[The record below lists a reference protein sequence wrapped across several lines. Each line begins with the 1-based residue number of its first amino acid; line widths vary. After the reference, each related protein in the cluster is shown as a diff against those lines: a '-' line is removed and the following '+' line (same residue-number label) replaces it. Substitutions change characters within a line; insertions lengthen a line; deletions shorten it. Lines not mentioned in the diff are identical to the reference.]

1 MRKILIY
8 TWIGLSA
15 ALCRAFAQSNSLIQN
30 QIIQQTIQATTPPDS
45 TEEDLEFDEGDL
57 KSIVTLRQQFDR
69 QNSGYTIQKTLNE
82 DLLRFLKKDELEL
95 SEEALY
101 WAHWVRDAS
110 TRFDARM
117 TFRDTVIVNPLFMPI
132 VFKGNYLPKEEDLVF
147 YDTNLYRAQATPY
160 DNLFPTDSVFKDE
173 LRLQAIEASAH
184 RYVETNYPTYFRYSQ
199 NDLPTELVKSHIIH
213 KDIHEDTPI
222 QVNNEANFEEVDA
235 PQKFIPERRYWTSHF
250 ESSVQFA
257 QNYISSNWHKGGT
270 STLNLTN
277 RQYFV
282 YNYAKDKVQ
291 LTNELEWKTNAYTA
305 PKDTL
310 RNYKIGDDVLRL
322 HTNFGYQAYNKWFYS
337 FDFTFQTQLFS
348 NYAENTNNK
357 ISAFLAPFSINMG
370 IGMKYDLANSFQG
383 NKHKK
388 LSLALNVAPISYT
401 YMYSIRDDINFG
413 KHGFEQNDATGEF
426 KRSYSKFGSTINAT
440 FNFQFNR
447 NVSWYSRFYY
457 FTSYERILGEFENRL
472 NLAISRFFSTTI
484 SLNLR
489 YDDAAQK
496 SDDFLKNYLQIN
508 ELLSFGFNY
517 KW

>member
-1 MRKILIY
+1 M
-8 TWIGLSA
+8 
-15 ALCRAFAQSNSLIQN
+15 
-30 QIIQQTIQATTPPDS
+30 
-45 TEEDLEFDEGDL
+45 
-57 KSIVTLRQQFDR
+57 
-69 QNSGYTIQKTLNE
+69 
-82 DLLRFLKKDELEL
+82 
-95 SEEALY
+95 
-101 WAHWVRDAS
+101 
-110 TRFDARM
+110 
-117 TFRDTVIVNPLFMPI
+117 
-132 VFKGNYLPKEEDLVF
+132 
-147 YDTNLYRAQATPY
+147 
-160 DNLFPTDSVFKDE
+160 
-173 LRLQAIEASAH
+173 
-184 RYVETNYPTYFRYSQ
+184 
-199 NDLPTELVKSHIIH
+199 
-213 KDIHEDTPI
+213 
-222 QVNNEANFEEVDA
+222 
-235 PQKFIPERRYWTSHF
+235 
-250 ESSVQFA
+250 
-257 QNYISSNWHKGGT
+257 
-270 STLNLTN
+270 
-277 RQYFV
+277 
-282 YNYAKDKVQ
+282 
-291 LTNELEWKTNAYTA
+291 
-305 PKDTL
+305 

-370 IGMKYDLANSFQG
+370 IGMKYDLAKSFQG

-426 KRSYSKFGSTINAT
+426 ERSYSKFGSTINAT

>member
-1 MRKILIY
+1 MRKIVIY
-8 TWIGLSA
+8 TLIGLA
-15 ALCRAFAQSNSLIQN
+15 TTFCQAFAQSSQLIQP
-30 QIIQQTIQATTPPDS
+30 QIIQQTIQTTTPPDS
-45 TEEDLEFDEGDL
+45 IEEDLEFDEGDL
-57 KSIVTLRQQFDR
+57 KSIITLRQQFER
-69 QNSGYTIQKTLNE
+69 QNIGYATQKVPNE
-82 DLLRFLKKDELEL
+82 NLLRFLKKDELEL
-95 SEEALY
+95 SDEALY

-110 TRFDARM
+110 TLFDARM

-132 VFKGNYLPKEEDLVF
+132 VFKGNYLPKDQDLTF
-147 YDTNLYRAQATPY
+147 YDTNPFPARSPY
-160 DNLFPTDSVFKDE
+160 DNLYATDSLFKEE

-184 RYVETNYPTYFRYSQ
+184 RYVETNYPGYFRYTQ
-199 NDLPTELVKSHIIH
+199 QDLPTEVIKQDVIK
-213 KDIHEDTPI
+213 KDIHEDMPI
-222 QVNNEANFEEVDA
+222 KVENETNFEEVDA

-270 STLNLTN
+270 STLNLSN

-322 HTNFGYQAYNKWFYS
+322 HSNLGYKAYNKWYYS

-348 NYAENTNNK
+348 NFAENTNNK
-357 ISAFLAPFSINMG
+357 ISALLAPFSINMG
-370 IGMKYDLANSFQG
+370 IGMKYDLAKSFKS

-413 KHGFEQNDATGEF
+413 KHGFEKDETTGEF
-426 KRSYSKFGSTINAT
+426 KRNYSKFGSTINAT

>member
-1 MRKILIY
+1 MRKIVIY
-8 TWIGLSA
+8 TLIGLST
-15 ALCRAFAQSNSLIQN
+15 ALCQAFAQSNQLIQP

-45 TEEDLEFDEGDL
+45 TEEDLEFDESDL

-69 QNSGYTIQKTLNE
+69 QNSGYAKQKALNE
-82 DLLRFLKKDELEL
+82 NLLRFLKKDELEL
-95 SEEALY
+95 SDETLY
-101 WAHWVRDAS
+101 WARWVRDAA
-110 TRFDARM
+110 TRFDDRM
-117 TFRDTVIVNPLFMPI
+117 TFQDTVIVNPLFMPI
-132 VFKGNYLPKEEDLVF
+132 VFKGNYLPEEQDLVF
-147 YDTNLYRAQATPY
+147 YDTNPFPARSPY
-160 DNLFPTDSVFKDE
+160 DNLYATDSLFKDE

-184 RYVETNYPTYFRYSQ
+184 RYVETNYPTYFRYSLQ
-199 NDLPTELVKSHIIH
+199 DLPTELIKQHVIN

-222 QVNNEANFEEVDA
+222 KVENEANFEEVDA

-270 STLNLTN
+270 STLNLSN

-322 HTNFGYQAYNKWFYS
+322 HSNLGYKAYNKWFYT

-348 NYAENTNNK
+348 NFAENTNNK
-357 ISAFLAPFSINMG
+357 ISALLAPFSINMG
-370 IGMKYDLANSFQG
+370 IGMKYDLAKSFKS

-413 KHGFEQNDATGEF
+413 KHGFEKDEATGEF

-496 SDDFLKNYLQIN
+496 SDDLKSYLQIN
-508 ELLSFGFNY
+508 ELPSFGFNY

>member
-1 MRKILIY
+1 MRKIAIY
-8 TWIGLSA
+8 TLIGLVTTVYQ
-15 ALCRAFAQSNSLIQN
+15 AFAQSNQLIQP
-30 QIIQQTIQATTPPDS
+30 QVIQQTIQTTTPPDS
-45 TEEDLEFDEGDL
+45 VDEDVEFDEGDL
-57 KSIVTLRQQFDR
+57 KSIVTLRQQFER
-69 QNSGYTIQKTLNE
+69 QNSGYAAQQTPNE
-82 DLLRFLKKDELEL
+82 NLLRFLKKDELEL
-95 SEEALY
+95 SDEVLY
-101 WAHWVRDAS
+101 WARWVRDAS

-132 VFKGNYLPKEEDLVF
+132 VFKGNYLPSEQNLVF
-147 YDTNLYRAQATPY
+147 YDPNPFPARSPY
-160 DNLFPTDSVFKDE
+160 DNLYATDSLFKDE
-173 LRLQAIEASAH
+173 LRIQAIEASAH
-184 RYVETNYPTYFRYSQ
+184 RYVETNHPEYFRYSQ
-199 NDLPTELVKSHIIH
+199 QDLPTEVIKQHVIK

-222 QVNNEANFEEVDA
+222 KVTNEANFEEVDA

-322 HTNFGYQAYNKWFYS
+322 HSNFGYKAYSKWFYT

-348 NYAENTNNK
+348 NFAENTNNR
-357 ISAFLAPFSINMG
+357 IAALLAPFSVNVG
-370 IGMKYDLANSFQG
+370 VGMKYDLAKSFKS

-388 LSLALNVAPISYT
+388 LTLALNLAPLSYT

-413 KHGFEQNDATGEF
+413 KHGFEKDETTGEF

-440 FNFQFNR
+440 LNFQFNR

-496 SDDFLKNYLQIN
+496 SDDLKSYLQIN

>member
-1 MRKILIY
+1 MRKIVIY
-8 TWIGLSA
+8 TLIGLST
-15 ALCRAFAQSNSLIQN
+15 ALCQAFAQSNQLIQP

-45 TEEDLEFDEGDL
+45 TEEDLEFDESDL

-69 QNSGYTIQKTLNE
+69 QNSGYAKQKALNE
-82 DLLRFLKKDELEL
+82 NLLRFLKKDELEL
-95 SEEALY
+95 SDETLY
-101 WAHWVRDAS
+101 WARWVRDAA
-110 TRFDARM
+110 TRFDDRM
-117 TFRDTVIVNPLFMPI
+117 TFQDTVIVNPLFMPI
-132 VFKGNYLPKEEDLVF
+132 VFKGNYLPEEQDLVF
-147 YDTNLYRAQATPY
+147 YNTNPFPARSPY
-160 DNLFPTDSVFKDE
+160 DNLYATDSLFKDE

-184 RYVETNYPTYFRYSQ
+184 RYVETNYPTYFRYSLQ
-199 NDLPTELVKSHIIH
+199 DLPTELIKQHVIN

-222 QVNNEANFEEVDA
+222 KVENEANFEEVDA

-257 QNYISSNWHKGGT
+257 QNYISSNWQMGGT
-270 STLNLTN
+270 ITLNLSN
-277 RQYFV
+277 SLYFF
-282 YNYAKDKVQ
+282 YNYANDKVQ

-322 HTNFGYQAYNKWFYS
+322 HSNLGYKAYNKWFYT

-348 NYAENTNNK
+348 NFAENTNNK
-357 ISAFLAPFSINMG
+357 ISALLAPFSINMG
-370 IGMKYDLANSFQG
+370 IGMKYDLAKSFKS

-413 KHGFEQNDATGEF
+413 KHGFEKDEATGEF

>member
-1 MRKILIY
+1 MRKIVIY
-8 TWIGLSA
+8 TLLGLTAS
-15 ALCRAFAQSNSLIQN
+15 LYQAFAQSNQLIQP
-30 QIIQQTIQATTPPDS
+30 QIIPQTIQTTTPPDS

-57 KSIVTLRQQFDR
+57 KSIVTLRQQFER
-69 QNSGYTIQKTLNE
+69 QNSGYSTQKTPSEN
-82 DLLRFLKKDELEL
+82 LLRFLKKDELEL
-95 SEEALY
+95 SDEVLY
-101 WAHWVRDAS
+101 WARWVRDAS
-110 TRFDARM
+110 TLFDARM
-117 TFRDTVIVNPLFMPI
+117 SFRDTVIVNPLFMPF
-132 VFKGNYLPKEEDLVF
+132 VFKGDYLPKEEDLVF
-147 YDTNLYRAQATPY
+147 YDTKALQVRTPY
-160 DNLFPTDSVFKDE
+160 DNLYPTDSLFKDE
-173 LRLQAIEASAH
+173 LRLQAIEESAH
-184 RYVETNYPTYFRYSQ
+184 RYVETNLPTYIRYSQ
-199 NDLPTELVKSHIIH
+199 QDLPTELVKSHIIK

-222 QVNNEANFEEVDA
+222 KVENEANFEEVDA

-322 HTNFGYQAYNKWFYS
+322 HSNFGYKAYNKWFYS

-348 NYAENTNNK
+348 NFAENTNNK
-357 ISAFLAPFSINMG
+357 IAALLAPFSINIG
-370 IGMKYDLANSFQG
+370 LGMKYDLAKSFMS

-413 KHGFEQNDATGEF
+413 KHGFELDDATGEY

-440 FNFQFNR
+440 LNFQFNR

-496 SDDFLKNYLQIN
+496 SDDLKSYLQIN

>member
-1 MRKILIY
+1 MRKIVIY
-8 TWIGLSA
+8 TLIGLST
-15 ALCRAFAQSNSLIQN
+15 ALCQAFAQSNQLIQP

-45 TEEDLEFDEGDL
+45 TEEDLEFDESDL

-69 QNSGYTIQKTLNE
+69 QNSGYAKQKALNE
-82 DLLRFLKKDELEL
+82 NLLRFLKKDELEL
-95 SEEALY
+95 SDETLY
-101 WAHWVRDAS
+101 WARWVRDAA
-110 TRFDARM
+110 TRFDDRM
-117 TFRDTVIVNPLFMPI
+117 TFQDTVIVNPLFMPI
-132 VFKGNYLPKEEDLVF
+132 VFKGNYLPEEQDLVF
-147 YDTNLYRAQATPY
+147 YNTNPFPARSPY
-160 DNLFPTDSVFKDE
+160 DNLYATDSLFKDE

-184 RYVETNYPTYFRYSQ
+184 RYVETNHPTYFRYSLQ
-199 NDLPTELVKSHIIH
+199 DLPTELIKQHVIN

-222 QVNNEANFEEVDA
+222 KVENEANFEEVDA

-270 STLNLTN
+270 STLNLSN

-322 HTNFGYQAYNKWFYS
+322 HSNLGYKAYNKWFYT

-348 NYAENTNNK
+348 NFAENTNNK
-357 ISAFLAPFSINMG
+357 ISALLAPFSINMG
-370 IGMKYDLANSFQG
+370 IGMKYDLAKSFKS

-413 KHGFEQNDATGEF
+413 KHGFEKDEATGEF

-496 SDDFLKNYLQIN
+496 SDDLKSYLQIN